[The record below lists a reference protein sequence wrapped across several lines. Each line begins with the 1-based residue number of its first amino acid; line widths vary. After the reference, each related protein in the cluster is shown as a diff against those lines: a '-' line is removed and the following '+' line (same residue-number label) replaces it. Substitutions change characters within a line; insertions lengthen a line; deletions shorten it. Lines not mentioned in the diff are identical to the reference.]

1 MDRVSVRQGG
11 PRYSLLSFKK
21 SKQLPGI
28 LEWTC
33 QENTRAKK
41 KKKKAKGNKKT
52 KPNPCTFSL
61 QWCLWLFNENS
72 FQRLVYLNASSPES
86 GAVEKD

>member
-1 MDRVSVRQGG
+1 VLDREGQGTVCYHS
-11 PRYSLLSFKK
+11 RRASSFLVYLSGHVKR
-21 SKQLPGI
+21 I
-28 LEWTC
+28 LEL
-33 QENTRAKK
+33 KK